1 MKAFFAFLVMFVIA
15 FQLFFRYDYWNS
27 KQDDG
32 VVYERDKLT
41 GEVHIIRPG
50 ERVDFLSRLVGK
62 HIGST
67 LDSRHPDRDQNEKKD
82 TAKIASGQPD
92 ALDDTDSPDNGIAP
106 TPEAPQTM
114 AMVDEAALPAESSA
128 KAGGNIPTGG
138 SEETPAASGEGYAL
152 NKSLDLN
159 KDGAMEKLIKTAEPG
174 GETSISIVTTS
185 GKEIFFARGKGIH
198 VLATRMEGWP
208 DLALRQPGQSQQ
220 FYRYNPKSEV
230 YEVIHYQ

>member
-1 MKAFFAFLVMFVIA
+1 MAFLIMFVIA

-27 KQDDG
+27 KDDDG

-50 ERVDFLSRLVGK
+50 ERVDFLSRVVGK
-62 HIGST
+62 HIGSS
-67 LDSRHPDRDQNEKKD
+67 LDSRHPDRDKTDKKSHVSPAGGHPED
-82 TAKIASGQPD
+82 
-92 ALDDTDSPDNGIAP
+92 LDDTDGTDNGDAP
-106 TPEAPQTM
+106 IPEAPQTM
-114 AMVDEAALPAESSA
+114 AMVDEASVPVVATTRPTAKTPAGDTE
-128 KAGGNIPTGG
+128 K
-138 SEETPAASGEGYAL
+138 TPAASGEGYAL

-174 GETSISIVTTS
+174 GDTSISIVTAS

-198 VLATRMEGWP
+198 ILATRMEGWP

-220 FYRYNPKSEV
+220 FYRFNPKSEL